1 MCFFFYKQEKCYV
14 KDTFATDPF
23 LIVMSTFA
31 LLSVTTMPIS
41 LNSSDYLKGRG
52 IVQKLFLII
61 VLITSWLFN
70 STVMQYRHRSNSPIF
85 HCVAMHTVF
94 HVTSLGAEIRMQ
106 SGSLSLICHTDSKT
120 PTAFI
125 FFSHPLLMF
134 SLPLMKW
141 ATHYVMCL
149 HVGTQ
154 W

>member
-1 MCFFFYKQEKCYV
+1 
-14 KDTFATDPF
+14 
-23 LIVMSTFA
+23 MSTFA
-31 LLSVTTMPIS
+31 LFSVTTMPIS
-41 LNSSDYLKGRG
+41 LNLSDDLKGRG

-61 VLITSWLFN
+61 VLIMSWFFN

-125 FFSHPLLMF
+125 FFQPPSPHVF
-134 SLPLMKW
+134 SASDEVSYTLCNVSTRGDSVVKPCSVCNH
-141 ATHYVMCL
+141 TTPPHH
-149 HVGTQ
+149 HVE
-154 W
+154 